1 MAWSLRPVVPFLLA
15 EASNGGGPF
24 TSNGLGRVFGA
35 MRITPRFVL
44 VLLPL
49 LLLAATGC
57 QTVSK
62 KKKQVAAA
70 PVQVVPP
77 PAPAAPPP
85 QPVVQ
90 QPPAPPPPPPPAPQ
104 PNPAEKIVA
113 QSEAAYQA
121 GVEAYRSGHL
131 ERAKREFDRA
141 VDLLLM
147 APDNVRSD
155 QRLEAQLE
163 KLVDQIH
170 GLEVVAL
177 KEGDGFTERR
187 TVPAP
192 VDEIPELT
200 FPSDPKLK
208 EKVEREVKD
217 VVSDLPLVV
226 NDYVL
231 GYVNYFTSRGKGT
244 MENGLRRA
252 GRYRDLIFRVF
263 KEEGVPQ
270 DLIHLAQAESAFQ
283 PGALSRAGA
292 RGMWQFMAGR
302 GREYD
307 LNVGWWADDRQDPEK
322 ATRAA
327 ARHLK
332 DLYAMFGDWYL
343 AMAAYNSGPGTVERA
358 IERTGYA
365 DFWELYQRNV
375 LPRET
380 RNYVPIILAA
390 TIVAKNPEK
399 YGFDRVLPDPP
410 ILVETVR
417 VSVPTDLRLVAE
429 TIDCSLDLIQGLNP
443 SLLRIM
449 TPRGDFDLKLPLG
462 TKDRF
467 LEGVARIPEDKRVF
481 WRWHRVA
488 AGESLQEIARKYK
501 TTAAAISEVNTLPGP
516 ELQAGAKLVIPVTT
530 ARDGGASRV
539 VRLRYRVR
547 RGDTVER
554 VANRFGVLPADVRKW
569 NRISGDQLAPGR
581 ILVIQAAQSQAA
593 GTPTGRKPA
602 AKKQAASKSVKT
614 KNLPAPSASGKKA
627 PAGQTSAA
635 KTTNSVTRT
644 STGGKQ

>member
-1 MAWSLRPVVPFLLA
+1 LA
-15 EASNGGGPF
+15 LA
-24 TSNGLGRVFGA
+24 
-35 MRITPRFVL
+35 
-44 VLLPL
+44 LLPLL

-57 QTVSK
+57 ETGSK
-62 KKKQVAAA
+62 KKKAVAAA
-70 PVQVVPP
+70 PVQVVPSP
-77 PAPAAPPP
+77 PPAAPPP
-85 QPVVQ
+85 EPVVQ
-90 QPPAPPPPPPPAPQ
+90 KPPTPPPAPPPAPQ
-104 PNPAEKIVA
+104 PDPAEKIIA

-131 ERAKREFDRA
+131 EQAKREFDRA

-147 APDNVRSD
+147 APDHVRSD

-192 VDEIPELT
+192 VDEIAELT

-252 GRYRDLIFRVF
+252 GRYRDLIFRIF
-263 KEEGVPQ
+263 KEEGVPL
-270 DLIHLAQAESAFQ
+270 DLIYLAQAESAFQ

-292 RGMWQFMAGR
+292 RGMWQFMASR

-343 AMAAYNSGPGTVERA
+343 AMAAYNSGPATVERA

-410 ILVETVR
+410 IFVETVR

-443 SLLRIM
+443 SLLRIT
-449 TPRGDFDLKLPLG
+449 TPRGDFDLKLPVG
-462 TKDRF
+462 TKEKF
-467 LEGVARIPEDKRVF
+467 VEGIARIPEDKRVF

-501 TTAAAISEVNTLPGP
+501 TTAAAITEVNTLQNP

-530 ARDGGASRV
+530 ARDAGATRI

-554 VANRFGVLPADVRKW
+554 VASRFGVLPADVRKW

-593 GTPTGRKPA
+593 GATTAGTRAARKPA
-602 AKKQAASKSVKT
+602 AKKQAAPKSSQT
-614 KNLPAPSASGKKA
+614 KNLPSSSGAKKTPPAS
-627 PAGQTSAA
+627 QTSAA
-635 KTTNSVTRT
+635 KTTSSVTRT

>member
-1 MAWSLRPVVPFLLA
+1 
-15 EASNGGGPF
+15 
-24 TSNGLGRVFGA
+24 
-35 MRITPRFVL
+35 MRITPRLVL
-44 VLLPL
+44 ALLPL

-57 QTVSK
+57 ETVSK
-62 KKKQVAAA
+62 KKKPVAAA

-77 PAPAAPPP
+77 PPPAAPPP
-85 QPVVQ
+85 EPVAEK
-90 QPPAPPPPPPPAPQ
+90 PPAPPPSPPPAPQ
-104 PNPAEKIVA
+104 PDPAEKIIA

-141 VDLLLM
+141 VDLLLT

-155 QRLEAQLE
+155 ERFKAQLE

-192 VDEIPELT
+192 LDEIAELT
-200 FPSDPKLK
+200 FPPDPKLK

-263 KEEGVPQ
+263 KEEGGPQ
-270 DLIHLAQAESAFQ
+270 DLIYLAQAESAFQ

-292 RGMWQFMAGR
+292 RGMWQFMASR

-307 LNVGWWADDRQDPEK
+307 LNVGWWADERQDPEK

-343 AMAAYNSGPGTVERA
+343 AMAAYNSGPVTVERA

-380 RNYVPIILAA
+380 RNYVPIILAT

-399 YGFDRVLPDPP
+399 YGFDRLLPDPP
-410 ILVETVR
+410 ILVEAVR

-443 SLLRIM
+443 SLLRIT

-462 TKDRF
+462 TKGKF
-467 LEGVARIPEDKRVF
+467 LEGIARIPEDKRVF

-530 ARDGGASRV
+530 ARDAGATRT

-554 VANRFGVLPADVRKW
+554 VANRFGVLPQDIRKW

-581 ILVIQAAQSQAA
+581 ILVIQAAQSQPAGATTA
-593 GTPTGRKPA
+593 GTRAARKPA
-602 AKKQAASKSVKT
+602 AKKQAASKSSQT
-614 KNLPAPSASGKKA
+614 KNLPGSSGAKKTSPAS
-627 PAGQTSAA
+627 QTSAA

-644 STGGKQ
+644 SAGGKP

>member
-1 MAWSLRPVVPFLLA
+1 
-15 EASNGGGPF
+15 
-24 TSNGLGRVFGA
+24 
-35 MRITPRFVL
+35 
-44 VLLPL
+44 
-49 LLLAATGC
+49 
-57 QTVSK
+57 
-62 KKKQVAAA
+62 
-70 PVQVVPP
+70 
-77 PAPAAPPP
+77 
-85 QPVVQ
+85 
-90 QPPAPPPPPPPAPQ
+90 
-104 PNPAEKIVA
+104 
-113 QSEAAYQA
+113 
-121 GVEAYRSGHL
+121 
-131 ERAKREFDRA
+131 
-141 VDLLLM
+141 
-147 APDNVRSD
+147 
-155 QRLEAQLE
+155 
-163 KLVDQIH
+163 
-170 GLEVVAL
+170 
-177 KEGDGFTERR
+177 
-187 TVPAP
+187 
-192 VDEIPELT
+192 
-200 FPSDPKLK
+200 
-208 EKVEREVKD
+208 
-217 VVSDLPLVV
+217 
-226 NDYVL
+226 
-231 GYVNYFTSRGKGT
+231 

-270 DLIHLAQAESAFQ
+270 DLIYLAQAESAFQ

-292 RGMWQFMAGR
+292 RGMWQFMASR
-302 GREYD
+302 GRQYD

-343 AMAAYNSGPGTVERA
+343 AMAAYNSGPATVERA

-410 ILVETVR
+410 IFVETVR

-443 SLLRIM
+443 SLLRIT
-449 TPRGDFDLKLPLG
+449 TPRGDFDLKLPVG
-462 TKDRF
+462 TKEKF
-467 LEGVARIPEDKRVF
+467 VEGIARIPEDKRVF

-581 ILVIQAAQSQAA
+581 MLVIQAPQSQPAGATTA
-593 GTPTGRKPA
+593 GTRAARKPA
-602 AKKQAASKSVKT
+602 AKKQAASKSSQTKKLPGSSGAQKT
-614 KNLPAPSASGKKA
+614 SPAS
-627 PAGQTSAA
+627 QTSAA
-635 KTTNSVTRT
+635 KTTSSVTRT
-644 STGGKQ
+644 SAGGKQ